1 MFINLLN
8 ILLSKGIEQRGDNEA
23 TTKQAPNTTISLSDT
38 DTMGQGNR
46 FNCHLFEYD
55 SNRLV
60 GLYEHLLFF
69 IIHKL
74 LTVLLHTFHSIQ
86 QGPMMIQLK
95 RLSRGL
101 LPGTKTGILQDLQ
114 LEK

>member
-23 TTKQAPNTTISLSDT
+23 TTKQAPNTTISVSDT

-55 SNRLV
+55 GN
-60 GLYEHLLFF
+60 
-69 IIHKL
+69 IIM
-74 LTVLLHTFHSIQ
+74 FYHS
-86 QGPMMIQLK
+86 
-95 RLSRGL
+95 
-101 LPGTKTGILQDLQ
+101 
-114 LEK
+114 